1 MFRMRPLESEA
12 LISART
18 STVWEVITDT
28 GNLNVWESGITAVD
42 GELRNGGRVRFRT
55 TGTGRKGIRVKVQQ
69 MPGHVM
75 TWTAS
80 LPLWLSKTVRTFTL
94 EPAEGKTRLHV
105 KEEHSGLLHLL
116 GGHTLHVSDR
126 PLASFVKSVKK
137 RSELLDRL

>member
-1 MFRMRPLESEA
+1 MSRMHPLESEA
-12 LISART
+12 LINART

-55 TGTGRKGIRVKVQQ
+55 TGTGRRSIRVRVQQ

-80 LPLWLSKTVRTFTL
+80 LPLGLSKTVRTFTL
-94 EPAEGKTRLHV
+94 EPAEGKTRFHV
-105 KEEHSGLLHLL
+105 KDEHSGLLHLL

-126 PLASFVKSVKK
+126 PLAGFVKSVKK